1 MCNYYFW
8 DITFI
13 LSVNNKYIIL
23 LRYKFSDLN
32 FIIPLTKY
40 PHEPTYYFKNPHE
53 RFLIYITQVF
63 SMLLGLHKYSIH
75 KPINCLGPSHKYYP
89 LKPTYYPAWAL
100 TKYSP
105 YCYHI
110 EPPNYT
116 ISIISP
122 KALTLWENPK
132 SPSKPSTKLVATWHP
147 KARCYTAS

>member
-75 KPINCLGPSHKYYP
+75 EPINCLGPSHKYYP
-89 LKPTYYPAWAL
+89 LKPTYYPAWVFNKIL
-100 TKYSP
+100 TILLPHWATKLYNL
-105 YCYHI
+105 Y
-110 EPPNYT
+110 N
-116 ISIISP
+116 
-122 KALTLWENPK
+122 KPK
-132 SPSKPSTKLVATWHP
+132 STYLVGKSKKPIKTLY
-147 KARCYTAS
+147 KARCYTSP